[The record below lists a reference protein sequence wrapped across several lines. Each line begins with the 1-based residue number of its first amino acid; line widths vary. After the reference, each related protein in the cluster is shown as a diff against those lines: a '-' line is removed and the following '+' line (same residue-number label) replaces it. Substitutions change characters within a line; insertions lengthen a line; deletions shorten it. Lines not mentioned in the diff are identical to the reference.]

1 MKKIKFNAIDF
12 LILIIVIA
20 AIVSIAFRS
29 GLSNQLAAISSKE
42 TIVYT
47 VRIDDIQK
55 ESFDLIDI
63 EDKLYSQK
71 DDKYLGTIVEKDS
84 RPAEEYVTLDTG
96 EVVKTYYPNR
106 IDVFLTVECVGRVT
120 EEGCMLGGMYF
131 VAAGKEI
138 QACTD
143 TLAFK
148 IEVTDAYKK

>member
-29 GLSNQLAAISSKE
+29 GLSNQLLAISSKE

-120 EEGCMLGGMYF
+120 EEGCMLGGTYF
-131 VAAGKEI
+131 VASGKEI
-138 QACTD
+138 QSRTD

-148 IEVTDAYKK
+148 MEVTDAYKK